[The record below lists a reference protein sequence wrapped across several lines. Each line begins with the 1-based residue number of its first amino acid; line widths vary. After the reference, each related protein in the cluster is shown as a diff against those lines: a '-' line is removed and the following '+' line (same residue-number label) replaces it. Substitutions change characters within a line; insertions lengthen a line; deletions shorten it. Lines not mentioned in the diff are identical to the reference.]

1 MIEKIFKL
9 KQHKTNVKIE
19 VIAGITTFMTMA
31 YILAVN
37 PDILSN
43 AGMNIGA
50 VFTATAI
57 AAAVGT
63 LIMAFLANL
72 PIGLAPGMGLNA
84 FFAFTV
90 VIAMGNSWQFALTAV
105 FLEGIIFIVLTAF
118 KLRNAIVDSIPHS
131 MKNAISC
138 GIGLFIAFIGL
149 VNAGIIKTGMS
160 IAADGKTLSGL
171 PLALGSINSPEA
183 IVALIGIAIGG
194 ILLCRKVKGAIL
206 LSILIAT
213 VVGIPFG
220 VTHIQN
226 FNNFFSL
233 PPSIKPIFF
242 QFQFNHIFSTQ
253 MLITII
259 TLLFMDLF
267 DTIGTLIGVATKA
280 GLIDKNGNMPK
291 MKEALFADA
300 IGTTFGA
307 ILGTSTVTAYVE
319 SASGV
324 AEGGKTGLTAFV
336 VAILFL
342 AALFISPVFLL
353 IPSAATAPALIL
365 VGLFMLSPILEVD
378 FNDYSESLPCFL
390 TIIMMPFTY
399 SIADG
404 ILFGIISYVII
415 KLFSGKIKHLNWFIV
430 ILAILFLLKLF
441 FLQ

>member
-9 KQHKTNVKIE
+9 KQHNTNVKIE
-19 VIAGITTFMTMA
+19 IIAGITTFMTMA

-57 AAAVGT
+57 AAAIGT
-63 LIMAFLANL
+63 LIMAFWANL
-72 PIGLAPGMGLNA
+72 PIALAPGMGLNA

-118 KLRNAIVDSIPHS
+118 KLRNAIVDCIPHS

-213 VVGIPFG
+213 AVGIPFG
-220 VTHIQN
+220 VTHIEN
-226 FNNFFSL
+226 FHNIFSL
-233 PPSIKPIFF
+233 PPSIKPVFF
-242 QFQFNHIFSTQ
+242 QFQLHHIFSVQ

-280 GLIDKNGNMPK
+280 GLIDRKGNMPK

-307 ILGTSTVTAYVE
+307 VLGTSTVTAYVE

-342 AALFISPVFLL
+342 ASLFISPVFLI

-441 FLQ
+441 LLP